1 MKGLLYKDFCLMKKH
16 CRAYLFVVVFI
27 LFAAIMEEDGLFMLL
42 YPCILVG
49 MMPVTLLGYD
59 ERSGWDRY
67 STMLPYTKAQLVSA
81 KYIVGLI
88 MQALVMALTAAAQL
102 CRVLRFGDAGVPLGV
117 VMAMMI
123 TASFVSVGLCM
134 PFMFKFGVEKGRMAY
149 YLMIGMACGA
159 CAAASMHSSGGVS
172 AVGVPAAPIWIAA
185 AALATAIYGVSWYIS
200 IQWYKKREI

>member
-67 STMLPYTKAQLVSA
+67 SSSLPYTKAQSVSA

-102 CRVLRFGDAGVPLGV
+102 CRMLRFGDAGVPLGV
-117 VMAMMI
+117 LMAMML
-123 TASFVSVGLCM
+123 TVSFVSMGLCM
-134 PFMFKFGVEKGRMAY
+134 PFMFKFGVEKGRVAY
-149 YLMIGMACGA
+149 YLMIGMVCGA
-159 CAAASMHSSGGVS
+159 CAAASTHFGGVS
-172 AVGVPAAPIWIAA
+172 AAAVPGAPVWIAA
-185 AALATAIYGVSWYIS
+185 AALGTAIYGASWYIS
-200 IQWYKKREI
+200 VQWYKKREI